1 MITLLAFIGAIALLV
16 VFHELGHYWVARR
29 CGVKVLRFSIG
40 FGKVIYCKRLSVS
53 PFDKAT
59 STSPSV
65 LSGVEGSGQ
74 AQDRGTEWVIS
85 AVPLGGYVK
94 MLDEHEGEVAAEDLK
109 YAFNRK
115 PVLQRM
121 AIVIAGPLANF
132 LLAILLYWVL
142 FMHGVQGLKPT
153 LGEVPLGS
161 PAAFAQM
168 QPGETI
174 LSVNGEAIPSWQEL
188 RWTLLELALRQG
200 EVKIEA
206 RSAQGEKF
214 FHLLDMSGLEAKD
227 LDGEFFDKLGLHLY
241 QPIVQPVIGKVAESS
256 VAQRAGLQEGDRVLR
271 ANGITMQRWL
281 EVVEMVRTHP
291 GQAVQLDI
299 QRGEKTLSIAVVPQA
314 VAESDPKNSWP
325 GTRKTVGKI
334 GAAPQVDSAA
344 WQAMLTEV
352 TYDPYEAFVR
362 SLRKTWETSVI
373 SLKMMGKMVMG
384 EISIKN
390 LSGPIT
396 IADYAGQSAEMGL
409 AAYLGFLALIS
420 ISLGVLNLLPI
431 PLLDGGHLLYYVAEL
446 VKGSPVS
453 EQVWEIGQKIGI
465 ALLGTLMVFAIY
477 NDINRLISG

>member
-1 MITLLAFIGAIALLV
+1 MITLLAFVGAIALLV

-29 CGVKVLRFSIG
+29 CGVKVLRFSVG
-40 FGKVIYCKRLSVS
+40 FGKVVYSKSFAKS
-53 PFDKAT
+53 D
-59 STSPSV
+59 
-65 LSGVEGSGQ
+65 
-74 AQDRGTEWVIS
+74 TEWVIS
-85 AVPLGGYVK
+85 AIPLGGYVK
-94 MLDEHEGEVAAEDLK
+94 MLDEREGEVAPEDLQ

-132 LLAILLYWVL
+132 LLAIVLYWAL
-142 FMHGVQGLKPT
+142 FVHGLPGLKPT
-153 LGEVPLGS
+153 LGEVPPGS
-161 PAAFAQM
+161 PAAYAQM

-174 LSVNGEAIPSWQEL
+174 LGINGKTIPSWQEL
-188 RWTLLELALRQG
+188 RWTILELALRRG

-206 RSAQGEKF
+206 RSAQGEPL
-214 FHLLDMSGLEAKD
+214 FHLLDISGLEAKD
-227 LDGEFFDKLGLHLY
+227 LDGEFLDKLGLHLY
-241 QPIVQPVIGKVAESS
+241 RPAILPVIGKVAEGS

-271 ANGITMQRWL
+271 ANGVAMQRWSEL
-281 EVVEMVRTHP
+281 VEMIRAHP
-291 GQAVQLDI
+291 GQTVRLDI
-299 QRGEKTLSIAVVPQA
+299 QRGEMTSSIALEPQG
-314 VAESDPKNSWP
+314 VAES
-325 GTRKTVGKI
+325 GKTVGKI

-352 TYDPYEAFVR
+352 SYGPVEAFSQ
-362 SLRKTWETSVI
+362 SLRKTWETSAI
-373 SLKMMGKMVMG
+373 TLKMLGKMVLG
-384 EISIKN
+384 EVSIKN

-396 IADYAGQSAEMGL
+396 IADYAGQSAETGV
-409 AAYLGFLALIS
+409 AAYLSFLALIS

-453 EQVWEIGQKIGI
+453 EQAWEIGQKIGI